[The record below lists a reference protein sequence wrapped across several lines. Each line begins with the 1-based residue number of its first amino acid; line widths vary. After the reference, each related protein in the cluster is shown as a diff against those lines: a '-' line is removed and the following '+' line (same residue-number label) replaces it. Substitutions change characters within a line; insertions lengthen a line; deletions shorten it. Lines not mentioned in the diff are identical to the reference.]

1 MKKRW
6 WVLGT
11 VAVIGIGGAL
21 TDGEEINDLDAVVE
35 ETTAVVD
42 VTEEVI
48 EEPTE
53 PEVEE
58 TTPEPEPEPTPAPT
72 PTTTGPPEETV
83 VAAEDVPDGD
93 LAIDVLETL
102 EVKGRAPK
110 TGYDRDQF
118 GQRWADINRNGC
130 DTRNDI
136 LDRDLTGKTYKPGTR
151 DCVVL
156 TGTLISPFTAE
167 TISFVRGEST
177 SSEVQIDHV
186 VALSDAWQKGAQ
198 QLSLDDRER
207 FANDPLN
214 LLAVDGSSNAQK
226 GDGDAATW
234 LPKNKSFRC
243 EYVARQVSVKA
254 KYNLWVTSA
263 EKTAISNILG
273 NCPGQLI
280 PEPSGIAPTLDPA
293 DVQPAIEAAPT
304 TPVAEPTTN
313 PAPAAPAEEV
323 YYANCSE
330 AKAAGAAPLYK
341 DDPGY
346 RERMDGD
353 RDGIACE

>member
-21 TDGEEINDLDAVVE
+21 TDGEEINDLDAVAE

-48 EEPTE
+48 EETTE

-72 PTTTGPPEETV
+72 PTTTEPPEETV
-83 VAAEDVPDGD
+83 VAAEDDPDGE

-156 TGTLISPFTAE
+156 TGTLISPFTAD

-273 NCPGQLI
+273 NCPGQLV

-304 TPVAEPTTN
+304 TPATEPTTN

-330 AKAAGAAPLYK
+330 AKAAGAAPLHK